1 MSYKL
6 RKFLYLD
13 KEFINDSLG
22 AILGEE
28 YETTIVEK
36 ISSKLGA
43 GVSAGIEVVNG
54 TGEIGR
60 EKNIETTKKV
70 IVTDAMKFQQLY
82 EEIKNYQD
90 GKIYYD
96 YITPDIWESFEKD
109 EIIEI
114 VINLELPKLISLANT
129 VNTLKNM
136 ANIAERMTGQTYI
149 KEEDLKKID
158 SFVGLSESEK
168 AEKIPCLMRFNND
181 KKYSIVSY
189 IEKDNLN
196 VDISKL
202 QGEVTVLCKI
212 NRKLAD
218 NEKLSLSNLENTLK
232 SIPQNREQRRKNK
245 ITMPK
250 EISDIVKSPAII
262 VVPIAI
268 YL

>member
-6 RKFLYLD
+6 RKFLYID

-22 AILGEE
+22 MILGEE

-36 ISSKLGA
+36 ISSKLGGNINA
-43 GVSAGIEVVNG
+43 GVDAVNG
-54 TGEIGR
+54 GGQIGR

-70 IVTDAMKFQQLY
+70 IVTDAIKFQQLY
-82 EEIKNYQD
+82 EEIQYSQEN
-90 GKIYYD
+90 KIYYD
-96 YITPDIWESFEKD
+96 YITPEIWESFEKD
-109 EIIEI
+109 DIIEI
-114 VINLELPKLISLANT
+114 VVNLELPKLITLANT
-129 VNTLKNM
+129 VNALKDM
-136 ANIAERMTGQTYI
+136 ATIVEKITGETYI
-149 KEEDLKKID
+149 NDKDLKKVD
-158 SFVGLSESEK
+158 SVVELAESEK
-168 AEKIPCLMRFNND
+168 GEKIPCLMKFNNQ
-181 KKYSIVSY
+181 KKYSIVGY
-189 IEKDNLN
+189 LEKDNLK
-196 VDISKL
+196 VDLSKL

-212 NRKLAD
+212 NRRLAE
-218 NEKLSLSNLENTLK
+218 NENLSLSNLENTLK